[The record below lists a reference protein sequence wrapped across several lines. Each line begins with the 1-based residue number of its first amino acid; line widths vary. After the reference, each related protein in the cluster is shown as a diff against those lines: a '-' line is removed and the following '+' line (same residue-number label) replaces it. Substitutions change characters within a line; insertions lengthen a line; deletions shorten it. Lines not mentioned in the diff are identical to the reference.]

1 MIVEGYWCRRKFPIL
16 FASPNDRGKRGVVI
30 FTQPDCLPC
39 DAVKLFLED
48 RGVAYVEKGVVAS
61 PGVAREMVE
70 KYSSR
75 STPTLI
81 IGSEVLIGFDPER
94 IDELL
99 AR

>member
-1 MIVEGYWCRRKFPIL
+1 MPAQVSDSVCLPK
-16 FASPNDRGKRGVVI
+16 DRGTRRVVI

-48 RGVAYVEKGVVAS
+48 RDVAYEEKDVVAS

-70 KYSSR
+70 KYRSR
-75 STPTLI
+75 STPTVV

>member
-1 MIVEGYWCRRKFPIL
+1 MPTRVSDSVCLPK
-16 FASPNDRGKRGVVI
+16 DRGKRRVVF

-48 RGVAYVEKGVVAS
+48 RGVAYEEKDVVAS

-70 KYSSR
+70 KYRSR
-75 STPTLI
+75 STPTVV
-81 IGSEVLIGFDPER
+81 IGSEVIGFDPER

>member
-1 MIVEGYWCRRKFPIL
+1 MSAQVSDSVCLPKY
-16 FASPNDRGKRGVVI
+16 RGKRRVLI

-48 RGVAYVEKGVVAS
+48 RGVVCEEKDVVAS

-70 KYSSR
+70 KYRSR
-75 STPTLI
+75 STPTVV